1 MAPLTTRDTDV
12 PDSLPIILGAVGG
25 AIALVVVI
33 IFIRAY
39 VLRAR
44 GRPLVMTEPYSQTSG
59 GLVRLG
65 NLGSGGHV
73 GHGGHLMRGED
84 LVSLRPLRPLGCAN
98 DAHRE
103 LSLRPR
109 QQIMLWC
116 RMR

>member
-1 MAPLTTRDTDV
+1 MAPLTTRDTVV
-12 PDSLPIILGAVGG
+12 PDSLPIIIGATAGFIVL
-25 AIALVVVI
+25 IIIITVALT
-33 IFIRAY
+33 FAPWT
-39 VLRAR
+39 R
-44 GRPLVMTEPYSQTSG
+44 GRSHATAYPDSQTSG

-116 RMR
+116 RMQ